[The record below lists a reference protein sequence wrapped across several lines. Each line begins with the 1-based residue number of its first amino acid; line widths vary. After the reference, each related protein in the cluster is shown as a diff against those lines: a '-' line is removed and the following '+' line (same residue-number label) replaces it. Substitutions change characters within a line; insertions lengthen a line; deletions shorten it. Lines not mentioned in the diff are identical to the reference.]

1 MNMLHPENVEINITG
16 DFDPAELKQ
25 LALTY
30 LGTVAPR
37 PQPPVV
43 STRGPQLVQPPA
55 PIRVQWHL
63 KDSDERACAYIAGK
77 APARWYSFGKAVPH
91 SPVTA
96 PMMLT
101 RNSPPQLVQEARDIR
116 RRHPLYPMVTLNLL
130 TEIINGRLFTTV
142 RDSLGLTYDVSF
154 EVASFDRL
162 GAGWFVVNVTST
174 PNKIQEAMDASLR
187 VLRNT
192 LTDRVTSREVLR
204 ARRTVLTRHESD
216 MKVWLAELPGFLPVA
231 PPVCL
236 SVCLSVSLSV
246 CLLPCLS
253 ISIPGALLGSKH
265 AVQVQVLGGYS
276 LCLGSYLMWMSL
288 LHYGGLDM
296 QALRW
301 YHLLLYLAES
311 RGCIQVY
318 YRLFVSVTQ
327 IPAQLYM
334 YGANCCFPVSLC
346 CRT

>member
-1 MNMLHPENVEINITG
+1 MGKPASRRLGSFAVVTAVHMTSHVCRRFRDPTPEEINALTLEGMREAVMNMLHPENVEINITG
-16 DFDPAELKQ
+16 DFDPAELKK
-25 LALTY
+25 LALMY

-43 STRGPQLVQPPA
+43 STRGPQLVQPQA
-55 PIRVQWHL
+55 PVRVQWHL

-101 RNSPPQLVQEARDIR
+101 RNSPPQLVEEARDVR

-204 ARRTVLTRHESD
+204 ARRTVLSRHESD
-216 MKVWLAELPGFLPVA
+216 MKVRLAVPPACLPVA
-231 PPVCL
+231 LSVCL
-236 SVCLSVSLSV
+236 SVCLCMSV
-246 CLLPCLS
+246 CLCLHVW
-253 ISIPGALLGSKH
+253 ITTFL
-265 AVQVQVLGGYS
+265 
-276 LCLGSYLMWMSL
+276 
-288 LHYGGLDM
+288 
-296 QALRW
+296 
-301 YHLLLYLAES
+301 
-311 RGCIQVY
+311 
-318 YRLFVSVTQ
+318 
-327 IPAQLYM
+327 QLKKWD
-334 YGANCCFPVSLC
+334 CFM
-346 CRT
+346 